1 MTTMTVGKDAVNYFS
16 LNAGSAFKMCKD
28 PLTVAADYLKYDAM
42 YGDFDKRAQ
51 EFQDSMV
58 ERIPGST
65 YQHDYYES
73 YDYIEQQNTLWNIQ
87 RCEVWRGGM
96 VAESPESLHAHVVE
110 CNEVTYG
117 YGSRVGSSGIRLRIA
132 IHRPHTRFTMACAN
146 RLCR

>member
-73 YDYIEQQNTLWNIQ
+73 YDYTEQQYDDQ
-87 RCEVWRGGM
+87 EHQ
-96 VAESPESLHAHVVE
+96 EHSPPE
-110 CNEVTYG
+110 
-117 YGSRVGSSGIRLRIA
+117 
-132 IHRPHTRFTMACAN
+132 
-146 RLCR
+146 